1 MDRFSKAVI
10 EDQEYQSACYAAGA
24 RRAERRGCPNH
35 AATLRRRA
43 DYALRIAEDARRES
57 EWRHQAEDD
66 RFPV

>member
-10 EDQEYQSACYAAGA
+10 EDQEYQAACYAARA

-43 DYALRIAEDARRES
+43 DYALRIAEDARRAADWE
-57 EWRHQAEDD
+57 ED
-66 RFPV
+66 RECQRPPM